1 MISDCSSLKPTN
13 NPPTST
19 MLNTSNAKKGFTL
32 IELLTVVAILA
43 ILGAIIF
50 PTVGQ
55 FRTLAKKTSDSSDLR
70 NIVQASQLF
79 AAQNGERLVG
89 QQQELGA
96 GGVVTGDG
104 DNDIVDIAAI
114 LAYGGELT
122 DPKTWVSANELNKSA
137 GSGGLFK
144 QQVDETTN
152 EPIPGAFE
160 AGDYSVSDFSFS
172 YVTGLQTSDPATT
185 PVAFT
190 RMTTLAATWGSTDP
204 YGNDGGH
211 VAFLGGN
218 VAWYEELTGELI
230 AMDGDPV
237 DTIGL
242 AIPNTED
249 IRQPTV
255 N

>member
-1 MISDCSSLKPTN
+1 MNKP
-13 NPPTST
+13 
-19 MLNTSNAKKGFTL
+19 LNAKRGFTL
-32 IELLTVVAILA
+32 IELLTVIAILA

-55 FRTLAKKTSDSSDLR
+55 FRTLAKKSSDSSDLR

-89 QQQELGA
+89 PSQTLGL
-96 GGVVTGDG
+96 GGVTSTDG
-104 DNDIVDIAAI
+104 GAANTIVDVAAV

-122 DPKTWVSANELNKSA
+122 DPKTWVSANETTRNE
-137 GSGGLFK
+137 GSGGLFTAT
-144 QQVDETTN
+144 VDEETSEITGAA
-152 EPIPGAFE
+152 PGNYDE
-160 AGDYSVSDFSFS
+160 GDFSFS

-190 RMTTLAATWGSTDP
+190 RMTSTTSNTWGSNDP

-218 VAWYEELTGELI
+218 VSWYNDLGTETSGELI
-230 AMDGDPV
+230 ATNGTSANSIDQAVPDSDNV
-237 DTIGL
+237 
-242 AIPNTED
+242 
-249 IRQPTV
+249 RQPSVTQQ
-255 N
+255 